1 MTHEVEQGTEGSDD
15 LPEAEAMKLKPLS
28 YAEFLAEH
36 PDDRPDDEEVIARA
50 MEAGRG

>member
-1 MTHEVEQGTEGSDD
+1 MTHEAEQGTEGSDD
-15 LPEAEAMKLKPLS
+15 LPGTMKLKPLP

-36 PDDRPDDEEVIARA
+36 PDDRPDDEEVVAHA